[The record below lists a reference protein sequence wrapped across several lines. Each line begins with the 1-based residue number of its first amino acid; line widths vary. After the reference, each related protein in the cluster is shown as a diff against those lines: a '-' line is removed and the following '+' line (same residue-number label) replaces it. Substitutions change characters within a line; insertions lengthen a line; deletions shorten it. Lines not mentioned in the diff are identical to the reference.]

1 MSKKTKWLELGII
14 TKNPVKDKDGNVK
27 RDSKGNEIT
36 KLGFKLNDE
45 VVEVLR
51 KAGYDIGQYGVL
63 TTPVDEVDRLIKA
76 GAIKENEIEDRK
88 VKAKDVYSWLRYKVQ
103 LPPPK
108 EA

>member
-1 MSKKTKWLELGII
+1 MSKKSKWLELGII
-14 TKNPVKDKDGNVK
+14 TKNAVKDNDGNVK
-27 RDSKGNEIT
+27 KDSKGNEIT

-76 GAIKENEIEDRK
+76 GAIEEGKIEKRK
-88 VKAKDVYSWLRYKVQ
+88 ADAKDVYKWLRYKVQ